1 MALTGHMDPVNNA
14 SVITDSI
21 GILPKLLSG
30 IFTKLVVAVIIV
42 LIGLVA
48 GKLLGKFI
56 HKLLHE
62 VELNKLIKKSAGIKV
77 SAEEM
82 ISSFVTYFIY
92 FIFIVMALNQLGLTT
107 VILHMMSGAILII
120 IIISILLSIK
130 DFMPN
135 MFAGFFIH
143 RKRFIK
149 EGDIIQVDN
158 TKGKVVHINLVE
170 TKIETKK
177 GDIIYIPNSL
187 LTKKTVVK
195 IKKKKLS

>member
-1 MALTGHMDPVNNA
+1 MGAVNNV
-14 SVITDSI
+14 SVVGESI
-21 GILPKLLSG
+21 SHLPNLLSG

-62 VELNKLIKKSAGIKV
+62 IELNKLIKKSAGIKI
-77 SAEEM
+77 SAEEI

-107 VILHMMSGAILII
+107 VVLHMISGAILIL

-143 RKRFIK
+143 QKGFIK
-149 EGDIIQVDN
+149 EGDIIQIDN

-195 IKKKKLS
+195 LKNKKLS

>member
-1 MALTGHMDPVNNA
+1 MALTGTMDPVNNA

-42 LIGLVA
+42 LIGLIA

-62 VELNKLIKKSAGIKV
+62 IELNKFFKRAAGIKV
-77 SAEEM
+77 SIEEI
-82 ISSFVTYFIY
+82 ISTFVTYFVY

-107 VILHMMSGAILII
+107 VVLHMISGAILII

-149 EGDIIQVDN
+149 EGDIIRVDN
-158 TKGKVVHINLVE
+158 TEGKVVHINLVE
-170 TKIETKK
+170 TKIETKQ
-177 GDIIYIPNSL
+177 GDIIFIPNSL

-195 IKKKKLS
+195 VKKKKLS

>member
-1 MALTGHMDPVNNA
+1 MDPINNV
-14 SVITDSI
+14 SVVGESI
-21 GILPKLLSG
+21 SHLPNLLSG

-48 GKLLGKFI
+48 GKLLGKLI

-62 VELNKLIKKSAGIKV
+62 IELNNLIKKSAGIKI
-77 SAEEM
+77 SMEEI

-107 VILHMMSGAILII
+107 VVLHMISGAILII
-120 IIISILLSIK
+120 IIISIMLSIK

-143 RKRFIK
+143 QKRFIK
-149 EGDIIQVDN
+149 EGDIIKVDN
-158 TKGKVVHINLVE
+158 IKGKIVH
-170 TKIETKK
+170 
-177 GDIIYIPNSL
+177 DWQMQQNSSL
-187 LTKKTVVK
+187 MHIRYLDSFHCE
-195 IKKKKLS
+195 I

>member
-1 MALTGHMDPVNNA
+1 MKLTDSMDPVNNA

-21 GILPKLLSG
+21 GILTKLLSC
-30 IFTKLVVAVIIV
+30 IFTKLVVAVIVV

-62 VELNKLIKKSAGIKV
+62 IELNKLIKKSAGIKV
-77 SAEEM
+77 SAEEI

-107 VILHMMSGAILII
+107 VILHMISGAILII